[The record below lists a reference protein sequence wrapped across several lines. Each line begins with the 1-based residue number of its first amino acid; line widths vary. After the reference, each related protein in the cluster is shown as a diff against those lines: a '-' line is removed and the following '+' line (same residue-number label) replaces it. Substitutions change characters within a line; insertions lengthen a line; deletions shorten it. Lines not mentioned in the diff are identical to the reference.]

1 MYGYSVPCSIL
12 KNGSVVT
19 ATKSIVRCRKRIDH
33 PPFGG
38 GSHTF
43 LPELGSQ
50 TPSNRAYWAFKRQKR
65 HKPRA
70 TAGSGQALHTATVLP
85 GNGTHQ

>member
-1 MYGYSVPCSIL
+1 MLGAPKKSHRNRSSGGFESPFKGTSLGTLCRMYGYSVPCSIL

-19 ATKSIVRCRKRIDH
+19 ATKSIVRCRNRIEH

-50 TPSNRAYWAFKRQKR
+50 TPSNRA
-65 HKPRA
+65 
-70 TAGSGQALHTATVLP
+70 
-85 GNGTHQ
+85 